1 MNSANKNIDF
11 WIYFSQRECWNCGIM
26 GPQHG
31 NPIYQISTYSGLC
44 CVVKSRQDFHLNIK
58 IYWQKLRDKNKTTRL
73 SYYLC
78 AMVLNYYCFFLSD
91 IRQMQSKTQA
101 YSVQNV
107 NDFQLNIP
115 CLSSSEIKSIQFQFT
130 M

>member
-101 YSVQNV
+101 YSVQKV

-115 CLSSSEIKSIQFQFT
+115 CLSSSEIKSIKFQFT

>member
-78 AMVLNYYCFFLSD
+78 AMVLLLFFFLSD

-101 YSVQNV
+101 YSVQKV